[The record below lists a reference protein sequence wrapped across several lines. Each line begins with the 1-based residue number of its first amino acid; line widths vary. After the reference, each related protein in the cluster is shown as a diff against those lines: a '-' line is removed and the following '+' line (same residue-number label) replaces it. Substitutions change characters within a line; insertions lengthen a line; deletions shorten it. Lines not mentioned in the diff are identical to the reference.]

1 MAERVGFE
9 PTVACA
15 TPVFKTGTLNQA
27 QTSLHIDIYCSDDQ
41 IYQGWS
47 NVLRLDKH
55 FHFIQLICLFVS
67 VIASLSITKAYPY
80 RQVKRALVLA
90 DAEQHFG

>member
-27 QTSLHIDIYCSDDQ
+27 QTSLQSKDSIA
-41 IYQGWS
+41 
-47 NVLRLDKH
+47 NVRAER
-55 FHFIQLICLFVS
+55 QAS
-67 VIASLSITKAYPY
+67 VK
-80 RQVKRALVLA
+80 
-90 DAEQHFG
+90 DAFELKI

>member
-27 QTSLHIDIYCSDDQ
+27 QTSLQSKNSIANAWAERQ
-41 IYQGWS
+41 A
-47 NVLRLDKH
+47 
-55 FHFIQLICLFVS
+55 S
-67 VIASLSITKAYPY
+67 V
-80 RQVKRALVLA
+80 Q
-90 DAEQHFG
+90 DAMD